1 MMSVKTINM
10 HKWIRRQGR
19 VLAAVLVLLGL
30 GVVTAPSA
38 AANDVWG
45 VAESSASWTNP
56 ATGTRHTFHRR
67 FAVERE
73 AHAPPALDRFRF
85 RARTWCDYK
94 LLGGSVSYPEECNF
108 NMYDSA
114 LQIKNCRPDQ
124 NCLVREPWGR
134 ANWEIDKVTEKLW
147 LGTWHDDRFD
157 AQSYRSITL
166 RMQARFLIPNHLT
179 DTYVGCSKWV
189 YYADGSA
196 TQQTCQGA

>member
-1 MMSVKTINM
+1 M
-10 HKWIRRQGR
+10 HTWIHRWIRRQGAIFG
-19 VLAAVLVLLGL
+19 VLILLGAL

-38 AANDVWG
+38 AANDIWG

-56 ATGTRHTFHRR
+56 ATGTVHTFHWR

-73 AHAPPALDRFRF
+73 AHAPPALDRFRY
-85 RARTWCDYK
+85 RARTWCDYRQP
-94 LLGGSVSYPEECNF
+94 GNPYATAERCNF

-114 LQIKNCRPDQ
+114 LQIKNCLPNQ
-124 NCLVREPWGR
+124 SCLIREPWGR
-134 ANWEIDKVTEKLW
+134 ANWEIDGVTEKLW

-179 DTYVGCSKWV
+179 QTYVGCSRWV
-189 YYADGSA
+189 QYNGASSA
-196 TQQTCQGA
+196 QQTCQGA

>member
-1 MMSVKTINM
+1 
-10 HKWIRRQGR
+10 
-19 VLAAVLVLLGL
+19 
-30 GVVTAPSA
+30 
-38 AANDVWG
+38 
-45 VAESSASWTNP
+45 
-56 ATGTRHTFHRR
+56 
-67 FAVERE
+67 
-73 AHAPPALDRFRF
+73 
-85 RARTWCDYK
+85 
-94 LLGGSVSYPEECNF
+94 
-108 NMYDSA
+108 MYDSA

-124 NCLVREPWGR
+124 NCLIREPWGR

-196 TQQTCQGA
+196 TQQTCQVPDLHSLAWAFGVERVTRIELALSAWELP